1 MYTSG
6 GITVVLVVN
15 RIGLHVHV
23 RQFVMRGKQLAGNYP
38 FSSVAIYEHSPC
50 SVVCIHKAVTV
61 GDRMTDRPGQAGPGL
76 ENESRD

>member
-1 MYTSG
+1 
-6 GITVVLVVN
+6 
-15 RIGLHVHV
+15 
-23 RQFVMRGKQLAGNYP
+23 MRGKQLAGNYP